1 MNKNVLTAATVAVLS
16 CFVSTAWA
24 ERPDVEKPVCTF
36 QGGAYYESNNT
47 MYLESINDENARVEI
62 LDADKNCLD
71 EHIKG
76 EFNLVVERSTK
87 LAANST
93 IVLPMNYSPKSSC
106 IKLYDPYA
114 FTTNDEGV
122 WNVFASNAANNGV
135 AHRALLMITDTG
147 RDECQDIKEIEFT
160 ASSLQLVNEHTHAQ
174 LERQLHN
181 PKTNSEDWA
190 LEGTYNFIRWEK
202 DDAELGIVYG
212 YAAKEKGK
220 VAAGHFVHLGSG
232 AFVPPM
238 RAYLKYIGKAPLAK
252 SVESIAPELPETIDV
267 TLVDE
272 EEGTTRTARWNMATG
287 EIVKVNGWYDLKGR
301 KLNSKPQNKGMF
313 IGNTKV
319 QK

>member
-1 MNKNVLTAATVAVLS
+1 MNKKVLTAATVAVLS
-16 CFVSTAWA
+16 CLVSTVWA
-24 ERPDVEKPVCTF
+24 ERPNEDATCKFP
-36 QGGAYYESNNT
+36 GGAYYKSNNT
-47 MYLESINDENARVEI
+47 MYLESINDENARLEI
-62 LDADKNCLD
+62 SNETVNCVK
-71 EHIKG
+71 ENTSG

-93 IVLPMNYSPKSSC
+93 IILPANFKSKNSC
-106 IKLYDPYA
+106 IELYEPVE
-114 FTTNDEGV
+114 FSNNDEGNWSV
-122 WNVFASNAANNGV
+122 TAKHLKDNGDANKTM
-135 AHRALLMITDTG
+135 LMITNIKNE
-147 RDECQDIKEIEFT
+147 ECQDIKEIEFT
-160 ASSLQLVNEHTHAQ
+160 ANNLQSTEHAVLYHW
-174 LERQLHN
+174 LYN
-181 PKTNSEDWA
+181 PKSSTNDWSF
-190 LEGTYNFIRWEK
+190 EGTYNFIRWEK

-267 TLVDE
+267 TLIEE

>member
-1 MNKNVLTAATVAVLS
+1 MNKKVLTAATVAILS
-16 CFVSTAWA
+16 CFVSTVWA

-62 LDADKNCLD
+62 LDADKKCLD

-122 WNVFASNAANNGV
+122 WNVFASNTTRNGV
-135 AHRALLMITDTG
+135 PHRALLMITDTG
-147 RDECQDIKEIEFT
+147 DKACQDIKEIEFT
-160 ASSLQLVNEHTHAQ
+160 ASSLQLVNEHTLAQ
-174 LERQLHN
+174 LERTLHN
-181 PKTNSEDWA
+181 PRTNSEDWSFK
-190 LEGTYNFIRWEK
+190 GTYSYIRWDK
-202 DDAELGIVYG
+202 DNADLGVVYG
-212 YAAKEKGK
+212 YAAKENGK
-220 VAAGHFVHLGSG
+220 VTAGHFTKVG
-232 AFVPPM
+232 AGAYIPPM
-238 RAYLKYIGKAPLAK
+238 RAYLKYRGQTSLAK
-252 SVESIAPELPETIDV
+252 SVESIVELPETIDV
-267 TLVDE
+267 TLVE
-272 EEGTTRTARWNMATG
+272 EDGTTRLARWNMATG